1 MLNFA
6 AASIYLCVA
15 PTDMR
20 KSFDG
25 LSALAREHLKQDP
38 LSGAWFV
45 FRNKRADK
53 LKLLYWDGD
62 GFAIWHKRLETG
74 SFEFP
79 RVEGGDAAGV
89 AIRATDLALILGGID
104 LASAQRRKRFT
115 PEPRA
120 G

>member
-1 MLNFA
+1 MPDFA
-6 AASIYLCVA
+6 SASIYLCVA

-53 LKLLYWDGD
+53 LKILYWDAD
-62 GFAIWHKRLETG
+62 GFAIWQKRLEAG

-79 RVEGGDAAGV
+79 KVEDGAAGV

-115 PEPRA
+115 PERKA